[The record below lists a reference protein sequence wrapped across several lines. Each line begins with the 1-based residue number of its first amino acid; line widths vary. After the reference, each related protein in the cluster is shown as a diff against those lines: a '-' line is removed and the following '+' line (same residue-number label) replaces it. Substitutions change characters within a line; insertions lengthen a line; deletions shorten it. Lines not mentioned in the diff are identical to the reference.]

1 MEKTIKLKLDLLE
14 KDKETLRQTMTMS
27 NKVFNEIVAYGFEH
41 HICSKVS
48 VHKATYYSIRSK
60 YPEIP
65 SSILQGIRDVA
76 CEALK
81 GLDLKKLPVSKQYSA
96 VRYNKRVC
104 NINLHNNSV
113 TLASI
118 KGRVKGAFPIP
129 EYYKQYLSWEL
140 RTSTLSYN
148 KQKNV
153 FYLHV
158 TIHKQSPEPSGDRVL
173 GIDRGI
179 VNIAVTSNNQFFNAR
194 NIKNVRAKYTYLRT
208 KLQSKGTKSAKKL
221 LKKIS
226 GKEQR
231 FVSAVNHCIS
241 KEIVAMPYDII
252 AVEDL
257 TGIRMNKGK
266 CKDFSRKLNSWAF
279 YELEQFLS
287 YKAEAIGKNIIK
299 VDPGYTSQKCS
310 RCGHIHKGNRKGH
323 SFRCLKCGFQI
334 HADLNAARNIAFIGK
349 TDIGRLTVTQPY
361 IACNDTG
368 VGILVEHSDNAP
380 VFIDRG

>member
-27 NKVFNEIVAYGFEH
+27 NKVFNEIAAYGFEH

-76 CEALK
+76 CETLK

-96 VRYNKRVC
+96 VRYNKLVC
-104 NINLHNNSV
+104 NINLHKNNV

-140 RTSTLSYN
+140 RT
-148 KQKNV
+148 
-153 FYLHV
+153 
-158 TIHKQSPEPSGDRVL
+158 
-173 GIDRGI
+173 
-179 VNIAVTSNNQFFNAR
+179 
-194 NIKNVRAKYTYLRT
+194 
-208 KLQSKGTKSAKKL
+208 
-221 LKKIS
+221 
-226 GKEQR
+226 
-231 FVSAVNHCIS
+231 
-241 KEIVAMPYDII
+241 
-252 AVEDL
+252 
-257 TGIRMNKGK
+257 
-266 CKDFSRKLNSWAF
+266 
-279 YELEQFLS
+279 
-287 YKAEAIGKNIIK
+287 
-299 VDPGYTSQKCS
+299 
-310 RCGHIHKGNRKGH
+310 
-323 SFRCLKCGFQI
+323 FRCLKCGFQI

-361 IACNDTG
+361 ITCNDTG

>member
-27 NKVFNEIVAYGFEH
+27 NKVFNEIAAYGFEH

-76 CEALK
+76 CETLK

-104 NINLHNNSV
+104 NINLHKNSV

-129 EYYKQYLSWEL
+129 EYYRQYLSWEL

-158 TIHKQSPEPSGDRVL
+158 TIHKQSPEPSCDRIL
-173 GIDRGI
+173 
-179 VNIAVTSNNQFFNAR
+179 
-194 NIKNVRAKYTYLRT
+194 
-208 KLQSKGTKSAKKL
+208 
-221 LKKIS
+221 
-226 GKEQR
+226 E
-231 FVSAVNHCIS
+231 
-241 KEIVAMPYDII
+241 
-252 AVEDL
+252 L
-257 TGIRMNKGK
+257 TGG
-266 CKDFSRKLNSWAF
+266 L
-279 YELEQFLS
+279 
-287 YKAEAIGKNIIK
+287 
-299 VDPGYTSQKCS
+299 
-310 RCGHIHKGNRKGH
+310 
-323 SFRCLKCGFQI
+323 
-334 HADLNAARNIAFIGK
+334 
-349 TDIGRLTVTQPY
+349 
-361 IACNDTG
+361 
-368 VGILVEHSDNAP
+368 
-380 VFIDRG
+380 

>member
-27 NKVFNEIVAYGFEH
+27 NKVLNEIAAYGFEH

-60 YPEIP
+60 YPKIP

-76 CEALK
+76 C
-81 GLDLKKLPVSKQYSA
+81 
-96 VRYNKRVC
+96 
-104 NINLHNNSV
+104 
-113 TLASI
+113 
-118 KGRVKGAFPIP
+118 
-129 EYYKQYLSWEL
+129 
-140 RTSTLSYN
+140 
-148 KQKNV
+148 
-153 FYLHV
+153 
-158 TIHKQSPEPSGDRVL
+158 
-173 GIDRGI
+173 
-179 VNIAVTSNNQFFNAR
+179 
-194 NIKNVRAKYTYLRT
+194 
-208 KLQSKGTKSAKKL
+208 L

-241 KEIVAMPYDII
+241 KEIVAMP
-252 AVEDL
+252 
-257 TGIRMNKGK
+257 
-266 CKDFSRKLNSWAF
+266 
-279 YELEQFLS
+279 
-287 YKAEAIGKNIIK
+287 KAEAIGKNIIK
-299 VDPGYTSQKCS
+299 VDPRYTSQKCS

-368 VGILVEHSDNAP
+368 VGILVEHSDNAQ

>member
-1 MEKTIKLKLDLLE
+1 
-14 KDKETLRQTMTMS
+14 
-27 NKVFNEIVAYGFEH
+27 
-41 HICSKVS
+41 
-48 VHKATYYSIRSK
+48 
-60 YPEIP
+60 
-65 SSILQGIRDVA
+65 
-76 CEALK
+76 LK

-118 KGRVKGAFPIP
+118 KGRVKGEFPIP

-194 NIKNVRAKYTYLRT
+194 NIKNVRAKYTYLRK

-221 LKKIS
+221 LKTIS

-241 KEIVAMPYDII
+241 KEIVAMLYDII

-266 CKDFSRKLNSWAF
+266 GKDFSRKLNSWAF

-299 VDPGYTSQKCS
+299 VDPRYTSQKCS